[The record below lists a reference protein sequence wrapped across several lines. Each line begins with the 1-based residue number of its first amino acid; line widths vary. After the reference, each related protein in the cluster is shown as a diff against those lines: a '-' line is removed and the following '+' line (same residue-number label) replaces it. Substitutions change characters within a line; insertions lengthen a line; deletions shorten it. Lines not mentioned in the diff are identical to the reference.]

1 MQKFSCT
8 KCAHCFVA
16 IQAKNGLTS
25 WKQRLTQADNCL
37 RGWVDFSAR
46 RIKRGSG
53 TRSNSSLKVFDCLFQ
68 ELSKVFCVTEIDK
81 LAWLYIRN
89 KQLLFARSKGKTI
102 FYIPGGKRE
111 PGESDA
117 AALIR
122 EIREELSVDLLP
134 EALVHACS
142 FSAQADGKPEGVM
155 VRNTCYFAECGGE
168 PMASTEIEELA
179 WFNYGD
185 RERCS
190 PVAKLILDWLHSTG
204 RIE

>member
-1 MQKFSCT
+1 M
-8 KCAHCFVA
+8 
-16 IQAKNGLTS
+16 
-25 WKQRLTQADNCL
+25 
-37 RGWVDFSAR
+37 
-46 RIKRGSG
+46 
-53 TRSNSSLKVFDCLFQ
+53 
-68 ELSKVFCVTEIDK
+68 TEIDK

-122 EIREELSVDLLP
+122 EIREELSIELLP
-134 EALVHACS
+134 DTLVHACT
-142 FSAQADGKPEGVM
+142 FSAQADGKPDGTM
-155 VRNTCYFAECGGE
+155 VCNTCYFAECSGE
-168 PMASTEIEELA
+168 PKASAEIEELA
-179 WFNYGD
+179 WFSYRD

-204 RIE
+204 RLA